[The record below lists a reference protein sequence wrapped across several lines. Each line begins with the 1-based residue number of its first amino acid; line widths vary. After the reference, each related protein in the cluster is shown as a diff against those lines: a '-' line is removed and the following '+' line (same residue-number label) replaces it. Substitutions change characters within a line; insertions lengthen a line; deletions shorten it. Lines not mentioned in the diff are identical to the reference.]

1 MLLTTNMGPLRWT
14 LRHWREHRSRAG
26 GPCGLQHEKR
36 RKSEC
41 VLRRAHVSS
50 DRCNIVRSHRPFLSC
65 DGRGPSNVSV
75 FESRQD
81 KITVTSSRLDSDT
94 LCARCKIQASQP
106 RHRATSSHPLATV
119 CTSVKS
125 KGDEKNQSFVPPH
138 GTSRHAPQPAPRL
151 SRPALMARCS
161 SHPFSRASRTTHPMH
176 RTASR
181 HLCIVQ
187 GST

>member
-1 MLLTTNMGPLRWT
+1 MTDALQSCSRREVRRSHHDSARSRRAWRRAGFPITKEYEDLASEGVAMVLAQEFCFFKLENGSPSASKQETMDMLLTTNMGPLRWT

-50 DRCNIVRSHRPFLSC
+50 DRCNIVCSHRPFLSC

-94 LCARCKIQASQP
+94 LCARCRIQASQP
-106 RHRATSSHPLATV
+106 RHRATSSHP
-119 CTSVKS
+119 
-125 KGDEKNQSFVPPH
+125 
-138 GTSRHAPQPAPRL
+138 
-151 SRPALMARCS
+151 
-161 SHPFSRASRTTHPMH
+161 
-176 RTASR
+176 
-181 HLCIVQ
+181 
-187 GST
+187 